1 MRFHLNGQTIR
12 FYPLTESQNCVRI
25 EYRIL
30 SLIAPN
36 LLGEGRELLYTPSS
50 SLVECITY
58 SRL

>member
-12 FYPLTESQNCVRI
+12 FYPLTESQNCVRT

-36 LLGEGRELLYTPSS
+36 LLGEGRELLYTPSY